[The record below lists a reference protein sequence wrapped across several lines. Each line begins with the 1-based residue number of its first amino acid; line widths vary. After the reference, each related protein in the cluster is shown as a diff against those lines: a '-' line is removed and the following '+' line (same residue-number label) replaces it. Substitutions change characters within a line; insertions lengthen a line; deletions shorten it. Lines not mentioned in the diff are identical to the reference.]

1 MGDAPDFRSD
11 TFPMPNEHDKFA
23 AAISSLEE
31 FCKKLKT
38 EIDSARPETNDEP
51 ASVSAAPA
59 YFFQREG
66 MGTIML
72 SERDFNEFY
81 DCVLRLHEVVP
92 QGRDVMTLRAVEF
105 AAHEAMLKSFFPK
118 QDQPEV
124 PFIERLSAAFVE
136 LRDVLRRASNVLWIH
151 LQVAGLIPTE
161 LPRKVG
167 SVEFYAKT
175 YPASQFPQPNGPLQG
190 MVTVPYARIPAKAK
204 DSDAAIEMAIR
215 ELRQTFDLLNYFGGV
230 VGNREARAYLPWE
243 ATAFNLNAGVSN
255 TDGFHT
261 SLTHHEWRGPWIP
274 FSLDLLFTTPRAKRG
289 GFPRALE
296 ILSKTNRSS
305 LEDRLLTAIQWAG
318 RATVEERREE
328 ALLLFTVALESLVV
342 NADEKDQITQRF
354 AIRGA
359 HLIGKDFVSRKLIY
373 KRLKELYRC
382 RSAIVHSGSIK
393 IADADRDTIA
403 HFVRVAI
410 FTMLVV
416 KPFCDMT
423 TVEEFHTWFE
433 DETLGRHQSTPA
445 SSEESEKQS
454 PSDSSQQ

>member
-1 MGDAPDFRSD
+1 
-11 TFPMPNEHDKFA
+11 MPNEHEKFE
-23 AAISSLEE
+23 AAIACLEE
-31 FCKKLKT
+31 FCKKLQS
-38 EIDSARPETNDEP
+38 EVDSAKPESDDES
-51 ASVSAAPA
+51 ARVSTEPA

-72 SERDFNEFY
+72 SEQEFEEFY
-81 DCVLRLHEVVP
+81 DCLLKLHEVVP

-105 AAHEAMLKSFFPK
+105 AVHEAMLKAFSSS
-118 QDQPEV
+118 QDQHEV
-124 PFIERLSAAFVE
+124 PFIERLSTAFVE
-136 LRDVLRRASNVLWIH
+136 LRDVLRRASKVLWVH
-151 LQVAGLIPTE
+151 LQVAGLITTE
-161 LPRKVG
+161 FPRKVG

-175 YPASQFPQPNGPLQG
+175 HPASQFPQPNLPIEGT
-190 MVTVPYARIPAKAK
+190 VTVPYARVPVRAK
-204 DSDAAIEMAIR
+204 DSDAAIEIAIR
-215 ELRQTFDLLNYFGGV
+215 ELRLTFDLLNYFGGG
-230 VGNREARAYLPWE
+230 VGNRQARAYLPWE
-243 ATAFNLNAGVSN
+243 ATPFNLTAGVSD
-255 TDGFHT
+255 TEGYHT
-261 SLTHHEWRGPWIP
+261 QLMHHEWRGPWIP

-373 KRLKELYRC
+373 KRLKELYRF

-403 HFVRVAI
+403 HFVKVAI

-416 KPFCDMT
+416 KPFCEMT

-433 DETLGRHQSTPA
+433 DKILGSDEPTPA
-445 SSEESEKQS
+445 SSEESEQKS
-454 PSDSSQQ
+454 

>member
-1 MGDAPDFRSD
+1 
-11 TFPMPNEHDKFA
+11 MPNEHDKFEA
-23 AAISSLEE
+23 AVTSLED
-31 FCKKLKT
+31 FCKKLKS
-38 EIDSARPETNDEP
+38 ESDSGKSEGYESAR
-51 ASVSAAPA
+51 VSTEPA

-72 SERDFNEFY
+72 SEQGFKEFY
-81 DCVLRLHEVVP
+81 DCLLKLHEVVP

-105 AAHEAMLKSFFPK
+105 AVHEAMLKAFFPK
-118 QDQPEV
+118 QDQSEL
-124 PFIERLSAAFVE
+124 PFVERLSAALVE
-136 LRDVLRRASNVLWIH
+136 LRDVLRRASKVLWIH
-151 LQVAGLIPTE
+151 LQVAGLITTE

-167 SVEFYAKT
+167 GAEFYAKT
-175 YPASQFPQPNGPLQG
+175 YSAAQPPQPNATTQG
-190 MVTVPYARIPAKAK
+190 MVTVPYARVPVRAK

-215 ELRQTFDLLNYFGGV
+215 ELRQIFDLLNYFGGV
-230 VGNREARAYLPWE
+230 VGNRQARVCFPWE
-243 ATAFNLNAGVSN
+243 ATPFNLNAGVSDA
-255 TDGFHT
+255 DGYQT
-261 SLTHHEWRGPWIP
+261 PLTHHEWRGPWIP
-274 FSLDLLFTTPRAKRG
+274 FSLDLLFSTPRAKQG

-296 ILSKTNRSS
+296 LLSKTNRSS
-305 LEDRLLTAIQWAG
+305 LEDRLLAAIQWAG

-342 NADEKDQITQRF
+342 NTDEKDQITQRF

-373 KRLKELYRC
+373 KRLKELYRF

-393 IADADRDTIA
+393 ITDADRDTIA

-416 KPFCDMT
+416 KPFCEMT

-433 DETLGRHQSTPA
+433 DKILGCDDAKFDLSAQSTEKP
-445 SSEESEKQS
+445 SSNS
-454 PSDSSQQ
+454 PRS